1 MRGHPLVGLDRRRR
15 PSHYADFHQLK
26 KRHELDVYYTALRQ
40 AEHRAN
46 LAHEYSR
53 LDSLIK
59 HNLAR
64 ADSENVPLLLMDR
77 RKSLAE
83 QINQSLP
90 R

>member
-1 MRGHPLVGLDRRRR
+1 MREHPIVGLDRRRR
-15 PSHYADFHQLK
+15 PSHYADFHQVK
-26 KRHELDVYYTALRQ
+26 KRAQFDVYYAALRQ

-46 LAHEYSR
+46 LGHEYDR
-53 LDSLIK
+53 LNSLIH

-64 ADSENVPLLLMDR
+64 DDPENVPLLLMDR
-77 RKSLAE
+77 RRSLAA